1 MNSVTIP
8 TPLHSYTGSR
18 SVVEASGSTLDLI
31 TRDLDRRFPGIRF
44 RMIDEQD
51 RIRPHIK
58 LFLNGEQVFDLS
70 VPVAA
75 SDEVAI
81 IQAFSGG

>member
-1 MNSVTIP
+1 MIP

-18 SVVEASGSTLDLI
+18 SVVEASGSTLDRI